1 MSLLIAKNAGAP
13 LDFGIFHTKRTS
25 NDFRRFVLLIYLKTF
40 RMAAP
45 LPCRLND
52 RDFSIFKADGVFASF
67 HVTDH
72 FLRDPLLSLIHISE
86 PTRRPG

>member
-1 MSLLIAKNAGAP
+1 MSLVITKNAGAP

-52 RDFSIFKADGVFASF
+52 RDFSVFKADGVLAFFYCAN
-67 HVTDH
+67 H
-72 FLRDPLLSLIHISE
+72 FLRNPLAVGDDGNS
-86 PTRRPG
+86 RRIGR

>member
-1 MSLLIAKNAGAP
+1 MRLLITKNAGVP

-52 RDFSIFKADGVFASF
+52 RDFSVFKADGVLATFHGADHLLRNPFAVGDDGNS
-67 HVTDH
+67 
-72 FLRDPLLSLIHISE
+72 
-86 PTRRPG
+86 RRIGR

>member
-1 MSLLIAKNAGAP
+1 MNLLIAKNAGAP

-52 RDFSIFKADGVFASF
+52 RDFSVFKAHGVFASF
-67 HVTDH
+67 RGPNH
-72 FLRDPLLSLIHISE
+72 FFRNPLAVGDDGN
-86 PTRRPG
+86 PRRIGR

>member
-40 RMAAP
+40 Q
-45 LPCRLND
+45 
-52 RDFSIFKADGVFASF
+52 DGRPI
-67 HVTDH
+67 TM
-72 FLRDPLLSLIHISE
+72 
-86 PTRRPG
+86 PT